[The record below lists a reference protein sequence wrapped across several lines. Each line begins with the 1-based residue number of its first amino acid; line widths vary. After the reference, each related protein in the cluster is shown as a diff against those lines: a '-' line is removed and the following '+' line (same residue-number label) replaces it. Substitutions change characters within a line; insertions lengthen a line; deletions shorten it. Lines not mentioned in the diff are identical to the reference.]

1 MRNCLRADLVRLF
14 RSRFFWILTVFL
26 FGSGALSAFDN
37 HGRSLDNDLLS
48 VVSAVMLLG
57 SIFAAFFI
65 GTDYSDGTIRN
76 KLIVGNSRAA
86 VWFSN
91 LIVCCAAAELMSLS
105 FLLPTAIL
113 GPVTGRGYVR
123 TAEDLLFR
131 LLIENIA
138 LLAATALI
146 VLITMLVKSRS
157 SAIVI
162 GTLLSLGL
170 FICASILD
178 ARLSEPEFFQ
188 GMMYVDEDGNLQYD
202 TETKEENP
210 TYIRDETTRKVLEV
224 VYDVLPGGQAIQV
237 ASCESAKFD
246 PAHGRLL
253 LLYSA
258 GVIAASILIGVPT
271 FQRGDLK

>member
-1 MRNCLRADLVRLF
+1 MRNCLRADFVRLF
-14 RSRFFWILTVFL
+14 RSRFFWILIVFL
-26 FGSGALSAFDN
+26 FGSGALSAFDKHN
-37 HGRSLDNDLLS
+37 KMLDNDLLS

-105 FLLPTAIL
+105 ILLPLTIFGSIA
-113 GPVTGRGYVR
+113 GRGYAL
-123 TAEDLLFR
+123 TAGELLFR
-131 LLIENIA
+131 LLIQNIA
-138 LLAATALI
+138 LLASIALI
-146 VLITMLVKSRS
+146 VLVTMLVKSRS

-162 GTLLSLGL
+162 GTFLSLGL
-170 FICASILD
+170 FMTAMIIEG
-178 ARLSEPEFFQ
+178 RLAEPEYFQ

-202 TETKEENP
+202 TETKEPNP
-210 TYIRDETTRKVLEV
+210 TYIKDETLRKALEI
-224 VYDVLPGGQAIQV
+224 VYDVLPGGQMDQMMPYY
-237 ASCESAKFD
+237 EFD

-258 GVIAASILIGVPT
+258 GVIAATILIGIPT

>member
-1 MRNCLRADLVRLF
+1 MCNCLRADFVRLF
-14 RSRFFWILTVFL
+14 RSLFFWILIIFL
-26 FGSGALSAFDN
+26 FGSGVLSTFDGSN
-37 HGRSLDNDLLS
+37 RALDNDLLTA
-48 VVSAVMLLG
+48 VSAVMILG
-57 SIFAAFFI
+57 PIFTAFFI

-91 LIVCCAAAELMSLS
+91 LIVCCAAAELMCLS
-105 FLLPTAIL
+105 FLLPIVIL
-113 GPVTGRGYVR
+113 GPIAGRGYVL
-123 TAEDLLFR
+123 TAEELLFR

-138 LLAATALI
+138 LFALI
-146 VLITMLVKSRS
+146 ALVVLIAMLVKSRS

-170 FICASILD
+170 FICASVI
-178 ARLSEPEFFQ
+178 ATRLREPEYYQ
-188 GMMYVDEDGNLQYD
+188 GMMYVDEDGNIRYD

-210 TYIRDETTRKVLEV
+210 TYIGNGTTRKVLEV
-224 VYDVLPGGQAIQV
+224 VYDVLPSGQMIQV
-237 ASCESAKFD
+237 SSMWEEYDS
-246 PAHGRLL
+246 AHGGLL

-258 GVIAASILIGVPT
+258 GVLAAAILIGVPT